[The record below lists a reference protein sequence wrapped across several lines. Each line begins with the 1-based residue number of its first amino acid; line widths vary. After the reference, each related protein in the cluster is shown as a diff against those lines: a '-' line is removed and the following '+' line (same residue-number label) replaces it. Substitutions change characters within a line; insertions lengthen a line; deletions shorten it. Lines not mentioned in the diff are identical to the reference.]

1 MRHATNIAVL
11 AFAVFCGTAIA
22 AEAPGERVPHFAD
35 YPVKAASVRVARPI
49 VPKNWDED
57 PRLRL
62 LDSVPRGSRTNF
74 AGPHYMAVWGCGTAC
89 VVGAIVDARTGR
101 IIPLPT
107 VSGWKEVHDDF
118 QGIAFRNDSRLVVMS
133 GERNEKGYM
142 GQHFYLFE
150 NGRLTFLK
158 TVENDGNFVTPER

>member
-1 MRHATNIAVL
+1 MRHAANIAVL

-22 AEAPGERVPHFAD
+22 AEAPAERVPHFAD

-74 AGPHYMAVWGCGTAC
+74 AGPHYMAVDRKST
-89 VVGAIVDARTGR
+89 R
-101 IIPLPT
+101 LN
-107 VSGWKEVHDDF
+107 SSHMSE
-118 QGIAFRNDSRLVVMS
+118 SRMPS
-133 GERNEKGYM
+133 SA
-142 GQHFYLFE
+142 
-150 NGRLTFLK
+150 
-158 TVENDGNFVTPER
+158 